1 MYIYFSYWR
10 QTFRNFLT
18 PELKFPEYHVHVP
31 FAEAVTLQLIRYWLL
46 CHEYHCRLDNYVY
59 LCGKFNSKPM
69 ATTGYIFLSKKY
81 DTLEE
86 DRKWMIDYGCDC
98 IIEENGAQEK
108 LRPQWK
114 KVLGNCSANDTIVIS
129 RLSNALRGV
138 RELGAFLDLCNQYN
152 LRLICIQDRIDT
164 GGELFNETTAAEV
177 LSIIGRLSSEATVLR
192 RREARS
198 LQTGASEPK
207 TIKAG
212 MRKDREKAVVKMYKA
227 GKSIDD
233 IWKASGYRSRTSVFR
248 VLARNGVELNRGPHQ
263 GSIKKR
269 SEK

>member
-1 MYIYFSYWR
+1 
-10 QTFRNFLT
+10 
-18 PELKFPEYHVHVP
+18 
-31 FAEAVTLQLIRYWLL
+31 
-46 CHEYHCRLDNYVY
+46 
-59 LCGKFNSKPM
+59 
-69 ATTGYIFLSKKY
+69 
-81 DTLEE
+81 
-86 DRKWMIDYGCDC
+86 MIDYGCDC

>member
-263 GSIKKR
+263 GPIKKR

>member
-1 MYIYFSYWR
+1 M
-10 QTFRNFLT
+10 
-18 PELKFPEYHVHVP
+18 
-31 FAEAVTLQLIRYWLL
+31 
-46 CHEYHCRLDNYVY
+46 DNIIY
-59 LCGKFNSKPM
+59 LCGRFNSKPM
-69 ATTGYIFLSKKY
+69 AKTGYIFLSKKY

-86 DRKWMIDYGCDC
+86 DRQWMMDYGCDN

-114 KVLGNCSANDTIVIS
+114 RLLGNCAANDTIVIS

-152 LRLICIQDRIDT
+152 LRLISIQDKIDT
-164 GGELFNETTAAEV
+164 GGELFIETKAADV
-177 LSIIGRLSSEATVLR
+177 LSIIGRLSSEANVLR
-192 RREARS
+192 RREAHS
-198 LQTGASEPK
+198 LQTGAAEPK

-212 MRKDREKAVVKMYKA
+212 LRKDREKTVVKMYKS
-227 GKSIDD
+227 GKSIDG

-263 GSIKKR
+263 GPIKKR
-269 SEK
+269 SE

>member
-69 ATTGYIFLSKKY
+69 AITGYIFLSKKY

>member
-1 MYIYFSYWR
+1 MYIYFFYRR

-18 PELKFPEYHVHVP
+18 PELNFPEYHVHVP
-31 FAEAVTLQLIRYWLL
+31 FAEGITLQFIRYWLL

-263 GSIKKR
+263 GPIKKR

>member
-177 LSIIGRLSSEATVLR
+177 LSIIGRLSSEATGLR

-198 LQTGASEPK
+198 PQTGASEPK

-212 MRKDREKAVVKMYKA
+212 MRKDREKAVVEMYKA

>member
-1 MYIYFSYWR
+1 M
-10 QTFRNFLT
+10 
-18 PELKFPEYHVHVP
+18 
-31 FAEAVTLQLIRYWLL
+31 
-46 CHEYHCRLDNYVY
+46 DNIIY
-59 LCGKFNSKPM
+59 LCGRFNSKPM
-69 ATTGYIFLSKKY
+69 AKTGYIFLSKKY

-86 DRKWMIDYGCDC
+86 DRQWMMDYGCDN

-114 KVLGNCSANDTIVIS
+114 RLLGNCAANDTIVIS

-152 LRLICIQDRIDT
+152 LRLISIQDKIDT
-164 GGELFNETTAAEV
+164 GGELFIETKAADV
-177 LSIIGRLSSEATVLR
+177 LSIIGSLSSEANVLR

-198 LQTGASEPK
+198 LQTGAAEPK

-212 MRKDREKAVVKMYKA
+212 LRKDREKTVVKMYKS

-263 GSIKKR
+263 GPIKKR
-269 SEK
+269 SE

>member
-1 MYIYFSYWR
+1 M
-10 QTFRNFLT
+10 
-18 PELKFPEYHVHVP
+18 
-31 FAEAVTLQLIRYWLL
+31 
-46 CHEYHCRLDNYVY
+46 DNNIY
-59 LCGKFNSKPM
+59 LCGRFNSKPM
-69 ATTGYIFLSKKY
+69 AKTGYIFLSKKY

-86 DRKWMIDYGCDC
+86 DRQWMMDYGCDN

-114 KVLGNCSANDTIVIS
+114 NLLGNCTANDTIVIS

-152 LRLICIQDRIDT
+152 LRLICIQDKIDT
-164 GGELFNETTAAEV
+164 GGELFTETKAADV

-198 LQTGASEPK
+198 LQTGAAAPK

-212 MRKDREKAVVKMYKA
+212 LRKDREKTVVKMYKS

-263 GSIKKR
+263 GPIKKR
-269 SEK
+269 NEE